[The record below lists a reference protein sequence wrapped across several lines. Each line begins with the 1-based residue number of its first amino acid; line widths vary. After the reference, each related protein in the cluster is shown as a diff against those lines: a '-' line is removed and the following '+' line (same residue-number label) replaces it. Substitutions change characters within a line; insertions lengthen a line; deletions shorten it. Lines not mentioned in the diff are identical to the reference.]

1 MTRQLQRTLL
11 AIVAAIVAVD
21 VAWAGAGRFEVDKP
35 AYAMLALLSAVLV
48 AGGVFYTRVRK
59 DENLSAMLFAAS
71 FLIAFSAAFSMLNY
85 LLLTVA
91 GPRIDT
97 MLASVDRAFGFDW
110 PAMMAF
116 MTDYPRIN
124 ALLQLCYM
132 SVMPQI
138 AFLIVVLGLSR
149 RADKIYEMS
158 LSIALGAVLTVTI
171 WTIAPSFGAFS
182 VYDLPPQV
190 SAHLSVALDHAY
202 ARSLV
207 DLLAHGPGRIS
218 PTDAKGLVGF
228 PSFHGA
234 LAMIVAWYARD
245 IRYLRWPA
253 LTLNALVLVATPIQ
267 GGHHVVDLVG
277 GLAVTIAAVLA
288 TGWVARSPAMT
299 APQPA
304 RRTQLQ
310 SKVRLS

>member
-11 AIVAAIVAVD
+11 AIVAAIVTVD

-35 AYAMLALLSAVLV
+35 AYGTLALLSAVLA

-97 MLASVDRAFGFDW
+97 MLASIDRAFGFDW

-138 AFLIVVLGLSR
+138 AVLIVVLGVSR
-149 RADKIYEMS
+149 RAGRIYEMS
-158 LSIALGAVLTVTI
+158 LTIALGAVLTVTL

-182 VYDLPPQV
+182 VYDLPPRV

-253 LTLNALVLVATPIQ
+253 LALNTLVLIATPIQ
-267 GGHHVVDLVG
+267 GGHHVVDLLG
-277 GLAVTIAAVLA
+277 GLAVTAAAVWA
-288 TGWVARSPAMT
+288 TGRLAKRPVFPSRVLVQR
-299 APQPA
+299 PQCNPG
-304 RRTQLQ
+304 
-310 SKVRLS
+310 